1 MDNLFN
7 IVLSSAVTAALVKG
21 IEQNQVNKLNMIT
34 SKRGD

>member
-7 IVLSSAVTAALVKG
+7 IVLSSAVIAALVKG